1 MKLWNDYEGKVLAER
16 YTLGSLLRPEGRS
29 ALFTYVQGPG
39 APAIMRITE
48 SLNDEGEM
56 LGTWRRLPEL
66 KQEALLSITDSG
78 ETVFDSIP
86 LTYAVL
92 EPTDANLDE
101 LLAERALTQAEAL
114 QVATAV
120 AAALSSLHAADLMHG
135 HVAANN
141 VFAVGETVKL
151 RADCVRRCI
160 VDGEFV
166 TSQDRARLIQQ
177 DVKDFGTL
185 LLRGLT
191 LEKRPRPGQNLP
203 APFNQIV
210 PRALDG
216 TWGLTEI
223 TKALTPHLPKA
234 VPQPAAAPSAA
245 AKPAAVPA
253 AVAPAAVAA
262 SPAPARPRP
271 AAVPTPVA
279 ASATSP
285 AAVAAALKPTP
296 ETQTTLPYPE
306 PKPAAEPHTAP
317 PDNPLLYQR
326 RIQLPTVSTGS
337 PLPKWAPLAI
347 AAALVVAFV
356 LFLVHGSS
364 SAKTQTSV
372 LSVPAAQSTHT
383 AAAPAP
389 APPAVTPRQ
398 VAASAP
404 EPRPAVAPTHVQP
417 GWYVIAYTFNHEEQ
431 ALKRAAALVR
441 RYPGLHPQVIAPS
454 GNAYM
459 VALGG
464 AMSRNEAESTRNHA
478 RRAGLPRDTFVRNY
492 GG

>member
-1 MKLWNDYEGKVLAER
+1 MPPTNLSKVSAPDRTRLMKLWNDYEGKVLAER

-120 AAALSSLHAADLMHG
+120 AAALSSLHGADLMHG

-141 VFAVGETVKL
+141 VFAVGETVEL

-166 TSQDRARLIQQ
+166 TAQDRARLVQQ
-177 DVKDFGTL
+177 DVKDFATL

-191 LEKRPRPGQNLP
+191 LEKRVRPGQNLP
-203 APFNQIV
+203 APFNQII

-223 TKALTPHLPKA
+223 LKALTPHLPKA
-234 VPQPAAAPSAA
+234 VPQPAVVIPSAPQQPVAAPAGVA
-245 AKPAAVPA
+245 PQ
-253 AVAPAAVAA
+253 AVAPAA
-262 SPAPARPRP
+262 SPARPRP
-271 AAVPTPVA
+271 AV
-279 ASATSP
+279 
-285 AAVAAALKPTP
+285 
-296 ETQTTLPYPE
+296 
-306 PKPAAEPHTAP
+306 
-317 PDNPLLYQR
+317 
-326 RIQLPTVSTGS
+326 
-337 PLPKWAPLAI
+337 
-347 AAALVVAFV
+347 
-356 LFLVHGSS
+356 
-364 SAKTQTSV
+364 
-372 LSVPAAQSTHT
+372 
-383 AAAPAP
+383 
-389 APPAVTPRQ
+389 
-398 VAASAP
+398 
-404 EPRPAVAPTHVQP
+404 
-417 GWYVIAYTFNHEEQ
+417 
-431 ALKRAAALVR
+431 
-441 RYPGLHPQVIAPS
+441 
-454 GNAYM
+454 
-459 VALGG
+459 
-464 AMSRNEAESTRNHA
+464 
-478 RRAGLPRDTFVRNY
+478 
-492 GG
+492 